1 MQYCTNNF
9 YPYIHEHN
17 SLMPSLKWLKFK
29 LISHIITGFSNYI
42 DSILDSNILQTL
54 WQKPEIFDD
63 ARQVQGGTSSVK
75 TASHPVETVS
85 ISPIGRGR
93 ASKAQANPWTR
104 SVLVHVWRGRTVVK
118 LKTCVEAWVLG
129 LGFSNF
135 KGL

>member
-17 SLMPSLKWLKFK
+17 SLMPSLKWFKFK

-93 ASKAQANPWTR
+93 TSKCPSKSMDSISTCTR
-104 SVLVHVWRGRTVVK
+104 LKRKNSGQTKNLRGSLSFGSRI
-118 LKTCVEAWVLG
+118 LK
-129 LGFSNF
+129 F
-135 KGL
+135 